1 MGKHAY
7 LIIAHDKFEQLKR
20 LLLLLD
26 DERNDIYLHID
37 SKAKDFCQEEF
48 EQLLSR
54 AGLFFTERTS
64 VIWGSY
70 SQIHSELVLLK
81 AAVPGHY
88 SYYHLLSGTDL
99 PIKSQD

>member
-54 AGLFFTERTS
+54 AGLFFT
-64 VIWGSY
+64 
-70 SQIHSELVLLK
+70 
-81 AAVPGHY
+81 A
-88 SYYHLLSGTDL
+88 
-99 PIKSQD
+99 IK